1 MTIYAIMKSMK
12 NLEKAQ
18 NIHCVGI
25 GGTGVSGLARL
36 LMHMG
41 KNVSGSDEKE
51 SQTVICLED
60 EGIKIYIGHKTEN
73 AHGSDLIV
81 YSQAIPEENPERVWA
96 KVSGIPQISYSQ
108 AVGEL
113 TTEKKTICISGT
125 HGKTTT
131 TGLLTAAFLSAKQDA
146 TVIIGSNIR
155 ELDNKNERYGKGY
168 TMILESCEYRR
179 SFLDYDPHVVV
190 ITNLEADHLDYY
202 KDLQDYQSAFHDF
215 LQKVPGNGL
224 VVINGD
230 DNNIVPTLNGIKAR
244 IVRFGQNPDNDYI
257 LKETKLYSNGNQI
270 TEFNLQIPG
279 IHNLYNATAA
289 FIVCKELGIDPEPA
303 LKGLNAYQG
312 AGRRLEHI
320 TKIGKT
326 DFYDDYGHH
335 PTEVKATLKALRE
348 KYGKQSK
355 ILCIFQPHQY
365 SRTYKLLDGFATAF
379 GDADEVI
386 IPNILRARDTEEDM
400 KKVNVTKLV
409 EAIQKNHPS
418 VLDGK
423 DFPTTANLIK
433 QKTNSYD
440 VIITM
445 GAGDVWK
452 LHQMAQQ

>member
-1 MTIYAIMKSMK
+1 MK
-12 NLEKAQ
+12 NLKTAQ
-18 NIHCVGI
+18 NIHCIGV

-41 KNVSGSDEKE
+41 KTVSGSDEKE

-60 EGIKIYIGHKTEN
+60 EGVKIFVGHKAEN
-73 AHGSDLIV
+73 VGNADVVV
-81 YSQAIPEENPERVWA
+81 YSQAVPQENPERVWA
-96 KVSGIPQISYSQ
+96 KENNIPQISYSQ

-113 TTEKKTICISGT
+113 TSEKKTICISGT

-131 TGLLTAAFLSAKQDA
+131 TGLLTAAFLSANQDA
-146 TVIIGSNIR
+146 TVIVGSNIR
-155 ELDNKNERYGKGY
+155 ELDNKNERYGKGEH
-168 TMILESCEYRR
+168 MILESCEYRR
-179 SFLDYDPHVVV
+179 SFLDYDPHVAV

-202 KDLQDYQSAFHDF
+202 KDLQDYQSAFHEF
-215 LQKVPGNGL
+215 LKKVPGNGF

-230 DNNIVPTLNGIKAR
+230 DKNIVPVLDGINAR
-244 IVRFGQNPDNDYI
+244 IVRFGQNLDNDYV
-257 LKETKLYSNGNQI
+257 LTGNKLYSNGQQI
-270 TEFNLQIPG
+270 TEFSLQIPG

-289 FIVCKELGIDPEPA
+289 FVVCKELGLDIEHA

-326 DFYDDYGHH
+326 EFYDDYGHH
-335 PTEVKATLKALRE
+335 PTEVKATLKALRQ
-348 KYGKQSK
+348 KYGADAK

-365 SRTYKLLDGFATAF
+365 SRTFKLLDGFATAF
-379 GDADEVI
+379 GDANEVT
-386 IPNILRARDTEEDM
+386 IPNILRARDSEEDM

-418 VLDGK
+418 VSDGK

-433 QKTNSYD
+433 EKMSSYD

-452 LHQMAQQ
+452 LHSMIK